1 MSAVWN
7 RTRAG
12 LALESIGPDP
22 AASPQWKLAREPAA
36 GARPG
41 AIVELQAA
49 IEPPDELHE
58 ACAALALALFDRD
71 TTVWLSPTAD
81 ARRPRTY
88 LRLHTG
94 CRQVAETT
102 LADFA
107 LVARADELPSL
118 ASLCAGTQKSPQRS
132 TTLILQLDALDE
144 DGPWRLS
151 GPGIRGERRLAAQG
165 LGEPFLAEWTRN
177 VRLFPRGVDAFLVS
191 GRRMCGLPRTT
202 RLRAG

>member
-12 LALESIGPDP
+12 PALDSAGPDP
-22 AASPQWKLAREPAA
+22 AASPQWKSAREPAA
-36 GARPG
+36 GAPPG
-41 AIVELQAA
+41 AIVELRAA

-71 TTVWLSPTAD
+71 TTVWLSPSAD
-81 ARRPRTY
+81 ARRPRAY
-88 LRLHTG
+88 LRLHTD

-118 ASLCAGTQKSPQRS
+118 ARLCAGTQECPQRS
-132 TTLILQLDALDE
+132 TTLILQLDGLDE

-165 LGEPFLAEWTRN
+165 LGEPFLSEWARN
-177 VRLFPRGVDAFLVS
+177 ARLFPRGVDAFLVS